1 MRDQGSRD
9 LKTSGRRFQRSLA
22 KFKMASTSGG
32 TRRGG
37 RRENAGR
44 KRSFESTKERQR
56 EWERAHKRMS
66 LEKKIFQ
73 SWLQA
78 KFLAGYENT
87 SDSDFAAHLLSL
99 EYRRR

>member
-1 MRDQGSRD
+1 MQGLSK
-9 LKTSGRRFQRSLA
+9 LKLSGRRFQRSLA

-32 TRRGG
+32 SRRGG
-37 RRENAGR
+37 GRENSGR
-44 KRSFESTKERQR
+44 KRSFESDKEGRR
-56 EWERAHKRMS
+56 EWGRAHKRIS
-66 LEKKIFQ
+66 LKKKIFQ

-87 SDSDFAAHLLSL
+87 SDSEFAAPLLSL